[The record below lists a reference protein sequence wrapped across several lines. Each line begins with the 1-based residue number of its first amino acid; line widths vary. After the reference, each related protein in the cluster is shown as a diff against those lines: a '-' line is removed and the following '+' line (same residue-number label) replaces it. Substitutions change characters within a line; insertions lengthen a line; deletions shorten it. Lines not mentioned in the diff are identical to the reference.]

1 MRKLVVPGL
10 QIPLHVA
17 ALLPLVA
24 IAWGFAFDQLTA
36 NPIEEVTLRT
46 GRAALVLLMLSLS
59 CTPLNMM
66 FGVKWVLQ
74 LRRPLGLYAFF
85 YASLHLLTIVGLDY
99 QFDFVFIREDLAGKR
114 FALVGLAAFL
124 SLLPLALTSTGGW
137 KWRLGR
143 RRQRLHWLVYLAAL
157 LAVTHFSLQAKAD
170 YRVPA
175 LYGVVVVF
183 LLVVRVPGVRTAV
196 GKPRRLAER
205 KLRNRRT
212 TDTVTRR

>member
-46 GRAALVLLMLSLS
+46 GRAALVLLMLSLA
-59 CTPLNMM
+59 CTPVNMM
-66 FGVKWVLQ
+66 FGAKWVLR

-99 QFDFVFIREDLAGKR
+99 QFDFIFIREDLAGKR
-114 FALVGLAAFL
+114 FALVGLAAYL
-124 SLLPLALTSTGGW
+124 SLLPLAVTSTSGW
-137 KWRLGR
+137 RWRLGR
-143 RRQRLHWLVYLAAL
+143 RWQRLHWLAYLAVL

-175 LYGVVVVF
+175 LYGAVVVL
-183 LLVVRVPGVRTAV
+183 LLVVRLPGVRKAV
-196 GKPRRLAER
+196 SKPRRLAER
-205 KLRNRRT
+205 RLRNRRT
-212 TDTVTRR
+212 ADTVTRR

>member
-24 IAWGFAFDQLTA
+24 IGWGFAFDQLTA
-36 NPIEEVTLRT
+36 NPIEEVTIRT
-46 GRAALVLLMLSLS
+46 GRAALVLLMLSLA
-59 CTPLNMM
+59 CTPVNMM
-66 FGVKWVLQ
+66 FGVKWVLR

-99 QFDFVFIREDLAGKR
+99 QFDFIFIREDLAGKR
-114 FALVGLAAFL
+114 FALVGLAAYL
-124 SLLPLALTSTGGW
+124 SLLPLAVTSTSGW
-137 KWRLGR
+137 RWRLGR
-143 RRQRLHWLVYLAAL
+143 RWQRLHWLVYLAVL

-175 LYGVVVVF
+175 LYGAVVVF
-183 LLVVRVPGVRTAV
+183 LLVVRLPGVRTAV
-196 GKPRRLAER
+196 GTPRRLAER
-205 KLRNRRT
+205 SLRNRRT
-212 TDTVTRR
+212 ADTVPRR